1 MTDDDKNKPTAGDDK
16 QKNEAGKEAGKV
28 KDGPGAFL
36 NIEKARLLL
45 QEKHNIVVDGEDPVL
60 LLVTLHQAFIAD
72 YQTMLGRHDAALTQM
87 IGEAVAGLTQS
98 AMAENLKA
106 NSELAEK
113 SSRAFES
120 QYRRA
125 KLLTISNFCAVIVCI
140 PVLIYLLVK

>member
-16 QKNEAGKEAGKV
+16 QKNEKDKEAGKE
-28 KDGPGAFL
+28 KDGPGASL

-87 IGEAVAGLTQS
+87 IGEAVSGLTQS
-98 AMAENLKA
+98 AMADNLKA

-125 KLLTISNFCAVIVCI
+125 KLLTITNVLSVIVCI